1 MYDYDPEE
9 QAENRRRLQEAL
21 AQFMR
26 PMAGTPPELA
36 AFLARGGRPPPGM
49 PPRPPSM
56 GMGMGGPPPMGL
68 PNMGQPPMA
77 PPIAPQAALAGVSHS
92 KWSKPVTFE
101 EARIEPE
108 SGGNDNEE
116 AWGDGEDDPA
126 PNNPLFA
133 GLASLLGG
141 R

>member
-1 MYDYDPEE
+1 MRCSTVACPTLAAPVKPAGAWIPSTMYDYDPEE

-36 AFLARGGRPPPGM
+36 AFLARGGRPPV
-49 PPRPPSM
+49 
-56 GMGMGGPPPMGL
+56 GL
-68 PNMGQPPMA
+68 PNMAQPPMP

-108 SGGNDNEE
+108 SGGHDHEE
-116 AWGDGEDDPA
+116 ARGDGEGDPA
-126 PNNPLFA
+126 PNNP
-133 GLASLLGG
+133 
-141 R
+141 